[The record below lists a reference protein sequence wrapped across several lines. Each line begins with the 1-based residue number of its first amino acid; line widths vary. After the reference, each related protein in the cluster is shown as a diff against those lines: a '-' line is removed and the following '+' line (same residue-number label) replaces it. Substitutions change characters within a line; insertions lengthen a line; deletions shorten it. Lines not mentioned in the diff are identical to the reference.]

1 MRKVLFLDH
10 DGVICLPDN
19 WGSRYK
25 KKAKFDDFDKKA
37 IKVLN
42 QIIEETNCEIVIS
55 SDWRYKTTLEYLQQL
70 YTERGI
76 KTAPISITDMPEYVS
91 TSLPERQ
98 RAGEIDMWVTENL
111 TDSDRWVAV
120 DDLDMRYFLKDNFV
134 WTPRYLEGI
143 KQSGI
148 KEKIIKILNK

>member
-1 MRKVLFLDH
+1 MRKILFLDH

-19 WGSRYK
+19 WGSRFK
-25 KKAKFDDFDKKA
+25 KNAKFDDFDKKA

-42 QIIEETNCEIVIS
+42 QIIDETNCEIVVS
-55 SDWRYKTTLEYLQQL
+55 SDWRYKATLDQLQEL

-76 KTAPISITDMPEYVS
+76 KTSPISVTYMPNLPPS
-91 TSLPERQ
+91 SLLERQ

-111 TDSDRWVAV
+111 TDGDSWVVV

-143 KQSGI
+143 KQTGI
-148 KEKIIKILNK
+148 KEKIIKILNR